1 MNAFDRDSVPAS
13 FIESSESMG
22 LVFDIGDLDK
32 LCGYLSMLYEANQQ
46 MNLTAIRDTE
56 EAWARNILDSLSLFP
71 TLCSI
76 ESSRVIDV
84 GSGGGLPG
92 IPLAIL
98 KPESRF
104 VLLEATG
111 KKAAFLQSVVDRLS
125 LENVR
130 VVSQRAEE
138 AASHGSAHR
147 GAFDVVMARAVGP
160 LPVLLEL
167 TVPFARVDG
176 IVAAIKGERASE
188 EIEASA
194 GALLALKSEVI
205 NVHRG
210 DTGTLVLIR
219 KCSSTP
225 RIYPRRPGEPKRRPL
240 GEDDAVSN
248 RVR

>member
-1 MNAFDRDSVPAS
+1 MTGFDRDDIPAT
-13 FIESSESMG
+13 FIESAEAMG
-22 LVFDIGDLDK
+22 LAFDAGDLDR
-32 LCGYLSMLYEANQQ
+32 LRGYLSMLYEANRQ
-46 MNLTAIRDTE
+46 MNLTAVRQPE
-56 EAWARNILDSLSLFP
+56 EAWTRHILDSLSLFP
-71 TLCSI
+71 ILASV
-76 ESSRVIDV
+76 ESSTIIDV

-92 IPLAIL
+92 IPLAIV

-111 KKAAFLQSVVDRLS
+111 KKAAFLQTVVDRLS

-138 AASHGSAHR
+138 AAAHGSAHR
-147 GAFDVVMARAVGP
+147 GAFDVVIARAVGP

-167 TVPFARVDG
+167 TIPFARVEG

-188 EIEASA
+188 EVEASA
-194 GALLALKSEVI
+194 GALLALRSEV
-205 NVHRG
+205 VQLQKGR
-210 DTGTLVLIR
+210 TGTVVLVR
-219 KCSSTP
+219 KCGSTP

-240 GEDDAVSN
+240 GEDSADH

>member
-1 MNAFDRDSVPAS
+1 MNGFDRDDIPAS
-13 FIESSESMG
+13 FIESAEAMG
-22 LVFDIGDLDK
+22 LVFDAGDLDK

-46 MNLTAIRDTE
+46 MNLTAIREPE
-56 EAWARNILDSLSLFP
+56 EVWTRHILDSLSLFP
-71 TLCSI
+71 TLASV
-76 ESSRVIDV
+76 ESSTVIDV

-92 IPLAIL
+92 IPLAIVR
-98 KPESRF
+98 PESRF

-111 KKAAFLQSVVDRLS
+111 KKATFLQSVVDRLS
-125 LENVR
+125 LNNVR

-138 AASHGSAHR
+138 AAAHGSAHR
-147 GAFDVVMARAVGP
+147 GAFDVVIARAVGP

-176 IVAAIKGERASE
+176 IVAAIKGERAQE

-194 GALLALKSEVI
+194 GALLTLRSEV
-205 NVHRG
+205 VDVLRG

-240 GEDDAVSN
+240 GDDDAVSN